1 MNCCFLLSRNSIC
14 FMNHAKTAA
23 CFLLIAVLFSA
34 CGKEG
39 GAPTNDEDLI
49 LPDSV
54 NTEGMATVSS
64 QYQIQSLGLAFVDL
78 GQPLNEMDTIIP
90 GLGVLQDTLMYDQGY
105 FLATRTLHLDDGSI
119 VIEGEYIDEAQVN
132 DTLIAESSVNRVRI
146 ETPSFQT
153 QKGISVGMPV
163 GILSQRFP
171 EMEFYINPLINY
183 QALDITGAFDT
194 HIHYLVQD
202 PGNEIARKAMT
213 SDSNILLSDIPAESE
228 LFAIVLMR

>member
-1 MNCCFLLSRNSIC
+1 MNRIQPTALIC
-14 FMNHAKTAA
+14 
-23 CFLLIAVLFSA
+23 LIALIFSA

-39 GAPTNDEDLI
+39 GAPKNGEDLI

-64 QYQIQSLGLAFVDL
+64 EFQIQSLGLAFVGL
-78 GQPLNEMDTIIP
+78 GQPLNEMDTIVP

-105 FLATRTLHLDDGSI
+105 FLATRTLHLKDGAI
-119 VIEGEYIDEAQVN
+119 VIEGEYIDEDDVN
-132 DTLIAESSVNRVRI
+132 DTLIAGSSVNRVRI
-146 ETPSFQT
+146 ESPSFQT
-153 QKGISVGMPV
+153 QKGIAVGMTLAV
-163 GILSQRFP
+163 LAERFP
-171 EMEFYINPLINY
+171 GEEFYINPLLNY

-194 HIHYLVQD
+194 HIHYLIQD

-213 SDSNILLSDIPAESE
+213 ANQDITLSDLPADSE

>member
-1 MNCCFLLSRNSIC
+1 MNRIQPITLIFLV
-14 FMNHAKTAA
+14 A
-23 CFLLIAVLFSA
+23 LLFAA

-39 GAPTNDEDLI
+39 SAPKNDEDLI

-64 QYQIQSLGLAFVDL
+64 EFQIQSLGLAFVDL
-78 GQPLNEMDTIIP
+78 GQPLNEMDTIVP

-105 FLATRTLHLDDGSI
+105 FLATRTLHLEDGAI
-119 VIEGEYIDEAQVN
+119 VIEGEYIDEEEVN
-132 DTLIAESSVNRVRI
+132 DTLIAGSSVNRVRI
-146 ETPSFQT
+146 ESPSFQT
-153 QKGISVGMPV
+153 QQGISVGMP
-163 GILSQRFP
+163 LQTLANRFP
-171 EMEFYINPLINY
+171 GEEFYINPLLNY

-194 HIHYLVQD
+194 HIHYLIQD

-213 SDSNILLSDIPAESE
+213 ASQEISLSDLPADSE